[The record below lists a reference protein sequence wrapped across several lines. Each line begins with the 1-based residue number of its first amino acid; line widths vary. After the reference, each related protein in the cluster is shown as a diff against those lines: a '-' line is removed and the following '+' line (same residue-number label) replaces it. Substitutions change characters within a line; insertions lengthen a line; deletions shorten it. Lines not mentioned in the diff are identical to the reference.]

1 MLNINFSKDKNLL
14 ILETDDPSAV
24 CFLEANQKKYE
35 YIPYQKKWGYTEKT
49 LKIYEPKRGRKPKTN
64 SNIETYEI
72 GPGWVGYLLGV
83 FRGKLSSENYNQILK
98 DVVYSDL
105 SREVPFPELRDYQN
119 SDVLFLLKY
128 RRGLMTVNTGYG
140 KTQTIATLTN
150 YAHEELKKKVLL
162 VCPSNKARDELVKRC
177 KNVFGLDV
185 SYRDKDLNGHLDC
198 IITAGLMNS
207 KKTEE
212 DWFSDL
218 LKEYQWVLVD
228 EVEYTINPGGNFIY
242 KHTTG
247 AERFYAFSGTAD
259 KENGDMISFNQ
270 GLSDV
275 VLRNKDL
282 IKYFGPSLIY
292 RKPLNIQVSYTSI
305 KTRALDNL
313 KIDIPEIQEEG
324 GNVYLEIMARIWTDP
339 GVVAVLMETL
349 RHFPRAFLPMNNL
362 VSIINIWIEQYF
374 KGNFRILLVCGEG
387 YLYYDLEGNKT
398 KLSLQEAC
406 DYISQ
411 GLVDVI
417 PSTSAGYRALDF
429 PGLENIVLI
438 QGKIGGVVLQ
448 SIGRVARG
456 SHMRIVCFEP
466 FSKRSIPIYSKGADE
481 RKKMIQDYYQYC
493 DIQFETLLEDEL

>member
-1 MLNINFSKDKNLL
+1 
-14 ILETDDPSAV
+14 
-24 CFLEANQKKYE
+24 
-35 YIPYQKKWGYTEKT
+35 
-49 LKIYEPKRGRKPKTN
+49 
-64 SNIETYEI
+64 
-72 GPGWVGYLLGV
+72 
-83 FRGKLSSENYNQILK
+83 
-98 DVVYSDL
+98 
-105 SREVPFPELRDYQN
+105 
-119 SDVLFLLKY
+119 
-128 RRGLMTVNTGYG
+128 
-140 KTQTIATLTN
+140 
-150 YAHEELKKKVLL
+150 
-162 VCPSNKARDELVKRC
+162 
-177 KNVFGLDV
+177 
-185 SYRDKDLNGHLDC
+185 
-198 IITAGLMNS
+198 MNS

-212 DWFSDL
+212 KWFLDL
-218 LKEYQWVLVD
+218 LAQYEWVLVD

-242 KHTTG
+242 KHTIG

-313 KIDIPEIQEEG
+313 KIDIPEIQGEG
-324 GNVYLEIMARIWTDP
+324 GNVYLEIMTRIWTDP
-339 GVVAVLMETL
+339 GVVAVLMNTL
-349 RHFPRAFLPMNNL
+349 KKFPCAFLPMNNL
-362 VSIINIWIEQYF
+362 VNIINTWIDSYF
-374 KGNFRILLVCGEG
+374 KGTFRILLVCGEG

-406 DYISQ
+406 EYIEK

-429 PGLENIVLI
+429 PGLENIVLV

-456 SHMRIVCFEP
+456 NHMRIVCFEP
-466 FSKRSIPIYSKGADE
+466 FSKKSIPVYSKGADE
-481 RKKMIQDYYQYC
+481 RKKMVQDYYQYC
-493 DIQFETLLEDEL
+493 EIQFETLLEDEL